1 MYICRHSTILCVIGV
16 MIEVASNWI
25 LAPLPAEPIKL
36 LAGGDG
42 MVGVSGSL
50 IWLLLFGICVYF
62 EWLFY
67 NIVPCMLRFT
77 EKENIFCRKK
87 QVSHLMVTWLGC
99 KRYKRIRNPTFHREK
114 ISSPPGGDLTWKETW
129 FLRHCWRRSN
139 ITFHQNHS
147 I

>member
-1 MYICRHSTILCVIGV
+1 MACWNEYVPYVVLEQAFANLLKFNIKSDNIVMVKFLKTNVDIIILYDMYICRHSTILCVIGV

-67 NIVPCMLRFT
+67 NACWGLLKGEHISP
-77 EKENIFCRKK
+77 KK
-87 QVSHLMVTWLGC
+87 NKFPTWWWL
-99 KRYKRIRNPTFHREK
+99 
-114 ISSPPGGDLTWKETW
+114 DLAAKD
-129 FLRHCWRRSN
+129 
-139 ITFHQNHS
+139 IKG
-147 I
+147 